1 MAPSPETQ
9 LVLQLQRIDEL
20 FNAPDADPFSDRTV
34 EILGEAGLDVLW
46 KQMVRRWPQ
55 RPDLQRVIVQLP
67 PDQLTPSLT
76 ETARTALQRYCAA
89 KIEENRQQRRFVTRK
104 ALRLLGYAALI
115 LVFALALMF
124 AFYVGPLSFLP
135 GWLRGILSI
144 LAVYVAALAIW
155 NPLDS
160 LIFDWAPFV
169 RDNAT
174 YRLISAVEVVV
185 EPQRDTD
192 SQRPD

>member
-1 MAPSPETQ
+1 MAHSPETQ
-9 LVLQLQRIDEL
+9 LVLQLQRVDEL

-67 PDQLTPSLT
+67 PDQLTPSS
-76 ETARTALQRYCAA
+76 AKSVRAALQRYCAA
-89 KIEENRQQRRFVTRK
+89 KIEENRQQRRLVTRK

-124 AFYVGPLSFLP
+124 AFYAGPLRFLP
-135 GWLRGILSI
+135 GWLRGLLSI
-144 LAVYVAALAIW
+144 LAVYAAALAIW

-174 YRLISAVEVVV
+174 YRLISAIEVVV
-185 EPQRDTD
+185 EPQRNTD
-192 SQRPD
+192 S